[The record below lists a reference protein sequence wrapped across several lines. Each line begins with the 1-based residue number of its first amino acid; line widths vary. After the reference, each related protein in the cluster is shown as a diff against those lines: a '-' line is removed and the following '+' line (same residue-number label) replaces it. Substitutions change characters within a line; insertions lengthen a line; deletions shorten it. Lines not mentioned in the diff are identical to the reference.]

1 MTEGPQAAGVVLAAG
16 AGRRFGGDKLAATLE
31 GRPILVHVVEAA
43 RAAGLDPVLVVVAPG
58 TRIET
63 PGATQV
69 VNPQPELGLSSSLR
83 RGLEA
88 VASDVPLAVILLGDQ
103 PLVSPDVIRAVIV
116 AAAAAPGHAA
126 VPRYADGSGPN
137 PVALGRPLFSLAEE
151 ARGDR
156 GLGPLLAQRPWLLL
170 EVPVDATN
178 PDVDTPSDLDRLR
191 AGAG

>member
-1 MTEGPQAAGVVLAAG
+1 MTEGPPASGVVLAAG

-31 GRPILVHVVEAA
+31 GRPILVHVVDAA
-43 RAAGLDPVLVVVAPG
+43 RVAGLDPVIVVVAPG

-69 VNPQPELGLSSSLR
+69 INPRPELGLSSSLR
-83 RGLEA
+83 RGLGT
-88 VASDVPLAVILLGDQ
+88 VPPDVPLAVVLLGDQ
-103 PLVSPDVIRAVIV
+103 PLVSPDVIRAV
-116 AAAAAPGHAA
+116 AAAAAASPGYAA

-151 ARGDR
+151 AHGDR
-156 GLGPLLAQRPWLLL
+156 GLGPLLAERPWLVV

-178 PDVDTPSDLDRLR
+178 PDVDTPSDLERLR
-191 AGAG
+191 AEAG